1 MRALVSIAAV
11 TVLLLTGCGPTT
23 PAASPEPSETP
34 SASATPSPSPEPAS
48 LVIPDCDTLLS
59 LELARSLFADNTEA
73 MGELDPAQFGIEDV
87 PAAATT
93 VSSAAQTR
101 FCGWGV
107 PQSDGVFTLL
117 VAEIAPADRA
127 ALESALVTAG
137 FPVVTMGTV
146 TTYEA
151 ERDGE
156 VSTLADT
163 LLFTGDVLI
172 VCGGTT
178 LGLTGAVV
186 GSALDALRTENPA
199 LGL

>member
-23 PAASPEPSETP
+23 PSASPEPSETP
-34 SASATPSPSPEPAS
+34 SASATPSPTPEPAA
-48 LVIPDCDTLLS
+48 LVIPDCDALLS

-93 VSSAAQTR
+93 VSAATQTR

-107 PQSDGVFTLL
+107 PQSDGVFTLV
-117 VAEIAPADRA
+117 VAEIAASDRA
-127 ALESALVTAG
+127 ALETALVTAG
-137 FPVVTMGTV
+137 FSDVTMGTV

-172 VCGGTT
+172 VGGGTT

-186 GSALDALRTENPA
+186 GSALDALRTENPT